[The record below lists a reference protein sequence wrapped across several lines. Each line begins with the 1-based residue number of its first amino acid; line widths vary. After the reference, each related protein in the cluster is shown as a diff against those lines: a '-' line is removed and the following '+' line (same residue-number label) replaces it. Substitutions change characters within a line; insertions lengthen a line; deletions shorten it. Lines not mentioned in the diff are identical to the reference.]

1 MLIIITCCQKIN
13 WKKQIINTIK
23 SHIRPYNSKLVNC
36 ITNKLNELQE
46 QEKPKVTLK
55 EIQYMLS
62 KKIKEIIGDKQM
74 LCDFNFDNF
83 WKKLIELSNKQVK
96 SHLDYDYYIN
106 IYEDYIQKNPKICQT
121 AIRGLKYQVIK
132 RIEKEIQDSASK
144 LYQYRNDNIENY
156 NKKKI

>member
-1 MLIIITCCQKIN
+1 M
-13 WKKQIINTIK
+13 
-23 SHIRPYNSKLVNC
+23 
-36 ITNKLNELQE
+36 
-46 QEKPKVTLK
+46 K

-106 IYEDYIQKNPKICQT
+106 IYKKYIKKNTKNYQK
-121 AIRGLKYQVIK
+121 AIR
-132 RIEKEIQDSASK
+132 R
-144 LYQYRNDNIENY
+144 
-156 NKKKI
+156 

>member
-1 MLIIITCCQKIN
+1 
-13 WKKQIINTIK
+13 
-23 SHIRPYNSKLVNC
+23 
-36 ITNKLNELQE
+36 
-46 QEKPKVTLK
+46 
-55 EIQYMLS
+55 MLS

-156 NKKKI
+156 NKKKFKLFVAKKEATEKTSLDKKSLKIEKKICFKRWKEEK

>member
-1 MLIIITCCQKIN
+1 
-13 WKKQIINTIK
+13 
-23 SHIRPYNSKLVNC
+23 
-36 ITNKLNELQE
+36 
-46 QEKPKVTLK
+46 
-55 EIQYMLS
+55 MLS

-106 IYEDYIQKNPKICQT
+106 IYEYYIQKNPKICQT
-121 AIRGLKYQVIK
+121 AIRCLKYHVLK